1 MGKRKL
7 YMIHSMTDETYA
19 VNTTLDYMP
28 EDDKH
33 STMFGVAL
41 FSHFYWTFFS
51 VLGSVIGQLLPF
63 QLEGVDFCMTALFV
77 IIFIDKWEHADRH
90 SPALIGLTVIGGNNN
105 QGKTSV
111 LNSIAWAL
119 GGERYKPSQAT
130 REGSVIPPTLHIVMN
145 NGLVVERKGK
155 NSALK
160 VTDPNG
166 QKAGQQLLNEFVE
179 QLALDLPKF
188 MEASGAEKAKI
199 LLQIIG
205 VGSQLTELEQKEK
218 ELYQERL
225 YIGRTADQKE
235 KFAKEQPYYTDVPK
249 DLVSASELI
258 SQQQEILA
266 RNGENQRKREQL
278 HQLEQKYQRINE
290 QMTTLLAE
298 QKQVESDLDIA
309 RKSALDLHDES
320 TEELERN
327 IANVEEINRKVRANL
342 DKEKAEDD
350 AKTYR
355 DQYNSLTQDIEEVRD
370 KKEELLNAAELPLPE
385 LSVKEGEL
393 IYKGQKWDNMS
404 GSDRLKVST
413 AIVRKLNPNC
423 GFVLLDKLEQM
434 DMKSLQEFGE
444 WLEAEGLQA
453 IATRVSTGD
462 ECSIIIEDGY
472 VVGQEYTEEPKKK
485 EWKAGAF

>member
-1 MGKRKL
+1 MSMKINKLEIENVKRIK
-7 YMIHSMTDETYA
+7 A
-19 VNTTLDYMP
+19 VKVEPKAN
-28 EDDKH
+28 
-33 STMFGVAL
+33 G
-41 FSHFYWTFFS
+41 
-51 VLGSVIGQLLPF
+51 I
-63 QLEGVDFCMTALFV
+63 
-77 IIFIDKWEHADRH
+77 
-90 SPALIGLTVIGGNNN
+90 TVIGGNNN

-111 LNSIAWAL
+111 LDSIAWAL

-145 NGLVVERKGK
+145 NGLVVERRGK

-188 MEASGAEKAKI
+188 MEASSAEKAKI

-205 VGSQLTELEQKEK
+205 VGPQLVQFEQQEK

-225 YIGRTADQKE
+225 YVGRTADQKE
-235 KFAKEQPYYTDVPK
+235 KFAKEQPYFADAPK
-249 DLVSASELI
+249 DLISASELI
-258 SQQQEILA
+258 RQQQEILA

-278 HQLEQKYQRINE
+278 HQLEQRYQHIND
-290 QMTTLLAE
+290 QMANLLAE
-298 QKQVESDLDIA
+298 QKKVESDLETA

-320 TEELERN
+320 TEELEQN
-327 IANVEEINRKVRANL
+327 ISNIEEINRKVRANL

-355 DQYNSLTQDIEEVRD
+355 DRYSSLTKDLEDVRD
-370 KKEELLNAAELPLPE
+370 KKAQLLNSAELPLPE

-472 VVGQEYTEEPKKK
+472 VVGQDIPEEPKKK